1 MADITFPQAV
11 DALYRALDLPAPLRP
26 ELEAGRHEIVFES
39 GGEAVAIRLALA
51 PNGRVLLVKA
61 SEPPRFSEDASIRL
75 EQMRQV
81 LTTSLGL
88 SATNRASAGLEQAGD
103 LQQAPR
109 LAISARISLTYP
121 LSQIGQEIKAAVE
134 DVMELLDWQSVH
146 LKGGDA
152 AGARRPSYPAGGNH
166 FSNQEE
172 FLVLRP

>member
-1 MADITFPQAV
+1 M
-11 DALYRALDLPAPLRP
+11 
-26 ELEAGRHEIVFES
+26 
-39 GGEAVAIRLALA
+39 
-51 PNGRVLLVKA
+51 NA

-109 LAISARISLTYP
+109 LAISARVPLTYP
-121 LSQIGQEIKAAVE
+121 LSPDRPGNQGCCGRCDGAWIGQSA
-134 DVMELLDWQSVH
+134 H

-152 AGARRPSYPAGGNH
+152 AGAGRPSYPAGGNH
-166 FSNQEE
+166 FSKPGRILGAQAVRRRFFFRTTASFRICVNEY
-172 FLVLRP
+172 LR